1 MRHAD
6 GAGEVDVSACNEIL
20 MEHLDAD
27 DIEEMTDANPFDA
40 DNDEEMTDANPF
52 DAGAGEEMTEE
63 GALQPEN
70 ADQWSDDEDDT
81 ILAKEFAVS
90 VEFPVVAT
98 DNLSTVDEH
107 ADVEATLCSNRSR
120 TANTVTPARIELYRE
135 ELVAFKKS
143 RPDHADK
150 VAASKKLRPAV
161 FVQDNLSS
169 QTHPLYR
176 FVMWFWWYVFQFFV
190 KYVLCKI

>member
-70 ADQWSDDEDDT
+70 ADQ
-81 ILAKEFAVS
+81 
-90 VEFPVVAT
+90 
-98 DNLSTVDEH
+98 
-107 ADVEATLCSNRSR
+107 
-120 TANTVTPARIELYRE
+120 
-135 ELVAFKKS
+135 
-143 RPDHADK
+143 
-150 VAASKKLRPAV
+150 
-161 FVQDNLSS
+161 
-169 QTHPLYR
+169 
-176 FVMWFWWYVFQFFV
+176 
-190 KYVLCKI
+190 